1 MSLKEYD
8 IVVVGSADPEYAG
21 MRGHVVGEVTA
32 DEIGVFFDGQPYGA
46 GLVCMR
52 PDAVSATGEVL
63 PLDQRRDPSVRI
75 RVSQDGEVLG

>member
-8 IVVVGSADPEYAG
+8 IVVVGPGDPEYAG
-21 MRGHVVGEVTA
+21 MRGHVLGEVTA
-32 DEIGVFFDGQPYGA
+32 DEIGVFFDRLPHGA

>member
-8 IVVVGSADPEYAG
+8 IVVVGPDDPDYAG

-32 DEIGVFFDGQPYGA
+32 DEIGVFFDGQPHGA

-63 PLDQRRDPSVRI
+63 PLDQRRDPLVRI